1 MPLDSGAANK
11 LRLHT
16 SRPFL
21 SFDLTTP
28 AGAHRAGSHM
38 VRHPLVLPQGGN
50 RLHPNLASETKS
62 VKQTDSHVVVKNTG
76 YDTERADRK
85 ALETTIH

>member
-1 MPLDSGAANK
+1 MPLDSEAANK

-16 SRPFL
+16 SCPFL
-21 SFDLTTP
+21 SFDLITP
-28 AGAHRAGSHM
+28 AGAHRTGDHM

-50 RLHPNLASETKS
+50 RLHVNLASEAQG

-76 YDTERADRK
+76 YQIE
-85 ALETTIH
+85 

>member
-16 SRPFL
+16 SCPFL
-21 SFDLTTP
+21 SFDLITP
-28 AGAHRAGSHM
+28 AGAHRAGNHL

-50 RLHPNLASETKS
+50 RLLPNLASETKS
-62 VKQTDSHVVVKNTG
+62 VKQTDSHVVVNNTG
-76 YDTERADRK
+76 YHIERADRK
-85 ALETTIH
+85 TPETTIH